1 MAPGGTL
8 AAQPSRGPL
17 ALPVRCA
24 WAALQFP
31 CAGPL
36 AWPVSCSREGLDPP
50 FWAQTVEE
58 MAPNGSATS
67 FLTWQTAPTWMPLS
81 RPHPG
86 MDLCWADI
94 CQVRPRLNK
103 TEASIPTLPRSLCV
117 TAGETQIFPNLNV
130 LICKMGNTLTNL
142 D

>member
-1 MAPGGTL
+1 MAPLPYPSAVPG
-8 AAQPSRGPL
+8 QPFSFP
-17 ALPVRCA
+17 ALGLLPGLSPAV
-24 WAALQFP
+24 
-31 CAGPL
+31 
-36 AWPVSCSREGLDPP
+36 EGLDPP

-81 RPHPG
+81 RPQPG